1 MTRTKHLLIIGGILA
16 VAMLLNVTCCRWAIH
31 SEVAGYQAPILAFR
45 HGTGQT
51 VAPGNVAGV
60 WTGVLARPPLS
71 TLTASLLGVVLPV
84 ALVFTSAA
92 LWVHLRQ
99 VRMGIH
105 GQCRECGHALAGAT
119 ICPECGVEA

>member
-84 ALVFTSAA
+84 APGRNLAVLVETAVRKETLMHSGYDAA
-92 LWVHLRQ
+92 TEFADRQ
-99 VRMGIH
+99 LHQMQQG
-105 GQCRECGHALAGAT
+105 E
-119 ICPECGVEA
+119 P